1 MAATHQWF
9 NIDETLTH
17 NCLFNFIIGPRGVGK
32 TYSSKDR
39 AIRNFMKG
47 KGQFIYVRRYKEE
60 LMEGLEKNKFWKAM
74 AIKYPNHTFTT
85 EGTELKINGE
95 TAGYAVA
102 LSTSN
107 ILKSTEFPNITFI
120 IFDEFLIEQGTHR
133 YLPKEVQKFL
143 DLYETIA
150 RMREDVVAVFLAN
163 AISITNPY
171 FMFFD
176 ISVPYGSNFYKRG
189 DLLFQYVDNP
199 TYIEAKKQTRF
210 GKLIEGTNYG
220 GYAIENKFL
229 LDNNALLEKKGGKAQ
244 FIFALGY
251 DGHRFG
257 VWVDYT
263 VGKFWV
269 SYDVPARAAMDFVLT
284 QADHSENTILIK
296 TLSNNRIF
304 KVFIESY
311 RVGKVFFE
319 DMNIKNTIYQCIK
332 AFTV

>member
-1 MAATHQWF
+1 MSIPHQWF

-60 LMEGLEKNKFWKAM
+60 LMESLDKNKFWKAM
-74 AIKYPNHTFTT
+74 AIKYPQLTFTT

-95 TAGYAVA
+95 TAGYGVA

-107 ILKSTEFPNITFI
+107 ILKSTEYPSIKFI

-210 GKLIEGTNYG
+210 GKLIEHTNYG

-229 LDNNALLEKKGGKAQ
+229 LDSGALLEKKGGKAQ

-251 DGHRFG
+251 DGNRFG
-257 VWVDYT
+257 VWVDYSL
-263 VGKFWV
+263 GKFWV
-269 SYDVPARAAMDFVLT
+269 SYDIPARVTMDFVLT